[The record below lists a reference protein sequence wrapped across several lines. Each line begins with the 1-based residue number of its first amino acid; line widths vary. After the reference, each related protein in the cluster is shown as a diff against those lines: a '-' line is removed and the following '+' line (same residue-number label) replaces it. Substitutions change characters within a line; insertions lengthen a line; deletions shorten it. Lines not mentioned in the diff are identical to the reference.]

1 MFEEHT
7 SSVID
12 DREWYMLAGFARY
25 RRLFFD
31 RILPWLVFAGII
43 YGLYLFMLHSVE
55 LIVLIS
61 EPLSEGM
68 KAMGL

>member
-1 MFEEHT
+1 MTDEHINA
-7 SSVID
+7 ID
-12 DREWYMLAGFARY
+12 DREWYTLAGFARY

-43 YGLYLFMLHSVE
+43 YGLYLFMINGLMLAYE
-55 LIVLIS
+55 LS
-61 EPLSEGM
+61 GPLSEGM

>member
-1 MFEEHT
+1 MSLGDFN
-7 SSVID
+7 VVD
-12 DREWYMLAGFARY
+12 DREWFMLEGFARY

-31 RILPWLVFAGII
+31 RILPWLVFAAII
-43 YGLYLFMLHSVE
+43 YGLHLFMLHSVE
-55 LIVLIS
+55 IIVYIS